1 MTSLLAKEV
10 TTACCGGALSR
21 TVCERLPM
29 SNITLTASDLSA
41 LIAAE
46 VAKAVAARPA
56 YTPSDYKI
64 VYTDG
69 IPSASGK
76 KWASIE
82 ITHGDTVTKLF
93 VDRVHEA
100 GQRSDGADQTIIYA
114 SFPKE
119 RVAKP
124 AAKPAAAKKPAKAA
138 AKPAVK
144 AEVVDDISW

>member
-29 SNITLTASDLSA
+29 SNITMSATELSA

-46 VAKAVAARPA
+46 VAKAIAVRPA

-64 VYTDG
+64 VYTDN

-82 ITHGDTVTKLF
+82 ITQGDTVTKLF

-100 GQRSDGADQTIIYA
+100 GQRSDGADQTVIYA

-124 AAKPAAAKKPAKAA
+124 EAKPTAKPAAKRKPAA
-138 AKPAVK
+138 K
-144 AEVVDDISW
+144 AEIVDEISW

>member
-1 MTSLLAKEV
+1 
-10 TTACCGGALSR
+10 
-21 TVCERLPM
+21 M

-46 VAKAVAARPA
+46 VAKAVAAMPA
-56 YTPSDYKI
+56 QPKYTPSDYKI

-82 ITHGDTVTKLF
+82 ITHGDVTTKLF

-100 GQRSDGADQTIIYA
+100 GQRSDGADQTVIYA